1 MNPIDSANITA
12 QTRVFVCCDLDVPIR
27 NGRIDETYRLEAV
40 LPTLLYLKQFTK
52 NIIIAG
58 HLGKPKGQ
66 VVPELSTQILKPF
79 FDEHLGSGN
88 YELMENLR
96 FDPREETN
104 DPEYARELASK
115 ADIYVNEIFST
126 SHRKHASIIGIP
138 RLIPSFAGKRL
149 ILEVVTLKKA
159 VENPKKPLVAII
171 GGAKVESKLPVINK
185 FLRISDAVLIGGKLG
200 MEWKQSIPD
209 NMFMPKDY
217 LEDNKDIGPETV
229 KGFAAI
235 IQTAKT
241 IIWAGPM
248 GAYEEEKYAGGTRSI
263 AEAIVSSPAFKI
275 AGGGDTLAALNK
287 FGYLERFD
295 FVSTG
300 GGAMLEFIAKGTLP
314 GLEALD
320 YHG

>member
-1 MNPIDSANITA
+1 M
-12 QTRVFVCCDLDVPIR
+12 
-27 NGRIDETYRLEAV
+27 
-40 LPTLLYLKQFTK
+40 
-52 NIIIAG
+52 
-58 HLGKPKGQ
+58 
-66 VVPELSTQILKPF
+66 
-79 FDEHLGSGN
+79 
-88 YELMENLR
+88 
-96 FDPREETN
+96 
-104 DPEYARELASK
+104 
-115 ADIYVNEIFST
+115 
-126 SHRKHASIIGIP
+126 
-138 RLIPSFAGKRL
+138 
-149 ILEVVTLKKA
+149 VTLKKA